1 MLNEPEFIHT
11 ADPKRRSCCGE
22 KHSFERRRKHAH
34 FPVHA
39 ASHLGR
45 PHSYVRAGFAV
56 RPLHLNVGE
65 LLEVSDGKGLAV
77 RCLEGCVWIP
87 DPMTSV
93 TSCLMYPALPSFA
106 RPPPPRH
113 SQLKQRS
120 CASSRRTQSRR
131 QSAGMLRGPV
141 TSGRVQAM
149 NRYTLMT
156 FITILA
162 KTIRN
167 GVR

>member
-1 MLNEPEFIHT
+1 MM
-11 ADPKRRSCCGE
+11 DM
-22 KHSFERRRKHAH
+22 
-34 FPVHA
+34 
-39 ASHLGR
+39 
-45 PHSYVRAGFAV
+45 RAGFAV

-77 RCLEGCVWIP
+77 RCLEGCVWITKSDDQRDIVLGAGEGFVLDVP
-87 DPMTSV
+87 GVALVCAAATPAAFAIEAPQPLRAVPMGDGQ
-93 TSCLMYPALPSFA
+93 C
-106 RPPPPRH
+106 
-113 SQLKQRS
+113 
-120 CASSRRTQSRR
+120 RR

-141 TSGRVQAM
+141 ISGRAQAM

-167 GVR
+167 RVR